1 MQLYLIRH
9 PPPLVSEGICY
20 GATDLPLRDDP
31 AAIARIIQTQLL
43 PGLILF
49 TSPLIRCRLLA
60 EALHPAPLCDSRLQE
75 LNFGT
80 WEMQAWETLDR
91 TAINAWAANPASFTP
106 PQGESVNE
114 LQTRVHDF
122 LAEQYARKITHAA
135 LVTHAGVMKV
145 IVGLARGLAP
155 AEWMTLKFDFGSV
168 VSLQLTA
175 AMMNG
180 PLFWR

>member
-9 PPPLVSEGICY
+9 PPPQVNEGICY

-31 AAIARIIQTQLL
+31 KAIATTIQTQLPPDL
-43 PGLILF
+43 AFF
-49 TSPLIRCRLLA
+49 TSPLKRCLLLA
-60 EALHPAPLCDSRLQE
+60 QALHPTPLCDPRLKE
-75 LNFGT
+75 LNFGD

-91 TAINAWAANPASFTP
+91 GALTAWAANPRGYTP
-106 PQGESVNE
+106 PQGESVSE
-114 LQTRVHDF
+114 LQARVHDF
-122 LAEQYARKITHAA
+122 LAEKYARKTTHAA

-168 VSLQLTA
+168 VFLQLTA
-175 AMMNG
+175 AIMNDSR
-180 PLFWR
+180 FRR